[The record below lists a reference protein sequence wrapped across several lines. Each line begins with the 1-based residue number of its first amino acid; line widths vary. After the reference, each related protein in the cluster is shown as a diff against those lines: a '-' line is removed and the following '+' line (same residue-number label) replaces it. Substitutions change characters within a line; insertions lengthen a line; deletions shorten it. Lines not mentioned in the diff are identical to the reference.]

1 VLQVLAALEA
11 LLTLGPLVF
20 SDKPTLRNNSLLPAC
35 LDKVSPPV
43 TPLVAVR
50 SVRKVHYPVLPL
62 MHLCQVRTLPDRSHP
77 FLGRPLNNSLPPAVA
92 LVCLDLSSSRIPRG
106 HRVLRGS
113 LGVNRYSDRPMRVN
127 LGSSPNRADV
137 SYASWSTIC
146 VFTNPELSIW
156 QRPGPTAYFWAV
168 WSNGG
173 RRSVWKRATARC
185 SAATRPSAC
194 LQYVREQNNHSNNG
208 GRDLWQQPHR
218 PAKHDYESST
228 NEPFRKYVWTV
239 EFSTG
244 KQSPWG
250 RHKHVW
256 PPVST
261 RCWRVVIHH
270 TTPWRFNAR

>member
-1 VLQVLAALEA
+1 LEA
-11 LLTLGPLVF
+11 LLPPGLLAFLGR
-20 SDKPTLRNNSLLPAC
+20 PTLRNNNLVPVFSDKLSQLVTLLEG
-35 LDKVSPPV
+35 
-43 TPLVAVR
+43 VR
-50 SVRKVHYPVLPL
+50 SVCKLRHPEHVQL
-62 MHLCQVRTLPDRSHP
+62 MHLNQVRTPLDRSH
-77 FLGRPLNNSLPPAVA
+77 LYSGRLPNNNSLPPVVA

-113 LGVNRYSDRPMRVN
+113 LGVNRYSDRPMQVN

-146 VFTNPELSIW
+146 IFTNPELSIW

-173 RRSVWKRATARC
+173 RWSVWKRATARC
-185 SAATRPSAC
+185 SAATRPSAS

-250 RHKHVW
+250 RYKHVW

-270 TTPWRFNAR
+270 ATPWRFDAR